1 MDMLNMQIRD
11 MEDTL
16 KVADAYINA
25 KLVLHDDEL
34 EKIMTATR
42 NVNNFKFLRSSK
54 SQMTNE

>member
-1 MDMLNMQIRD
+1 

-34 EKIMTATR
+34 DQIMSTTR
-42 NVNNFKFLRSSK
+42 MIESSL
-54 SQMTNE
+54 SRLGGQ

>member
-1 MDMLNMQIRD
+1 

-34 EKIMTATR
+34 DKIMSKTR
-42 NVNNFKFLRSSK
+42 MIESSL
-54 SQMTNE
+54 SRLGGQ

>member
-1 MDMLNMQIRD
+1 MLNMQIRD

-42 NVNNFKFLRSSK
+42 NVNNF
-54 SQMTNE
+54 